1 MIRSEADIAEAL
13 DELLRLDPRLAAIA
27 ATAGPLPLRRLPAGL
42 RGLLRT
48 LMGQQVS
55 IASADAIFARFASL
69 VDLDDPHAILAAPE
83 ETFRAAGLSRAKQQT
98 ALAVAEAIRDGRL
111 DLARVEAGPSPAGIA
126 ELVAVR
132 GIGRW
137 TAECHLLFAAGHR
150 DVFPA
155 GDLALQV
162 AVSHALSLEGRISE
176 RALATMAAL
185 WSPVRSAAAR
195 LFWAH
200 YRTVTRRS
208 AVPGAVPAGSGGA
221 EG

>member
-98 ALAVAEAIRDGRL
+98 ALAVAEAN
-111 DLARVEAGPSPAGIA
+111 A
-126 ELVAVR
+126 ETPQETADALVAAAM
-132 GIGRW
+132 
-137 TAECHLLFAAGHR
+137 TADTE
-150 DVFPA
+150 
-155 GDLALQV
+155 
-162 AVSHALSLEGRISE
+162 AVSE
-176 RALATMAAL
+176 AAETETGTG
-185 WSPVRSAAAR
+185 SVVDREAEVDADEDSTEPRQ
-195 LFWAH
+195 
-200 YRTVTRRS
+200 
-208 AVPGAVPAGSGGA
+208 AG
-221 EG
+221 